1 MISPRNSRSLLY
13 TNQSSVAGGFHELFW
28 RWSSLEK
35 TSKKYHTRPFQRN
48 AVSRCIHL
56 HSRRNSSLSHPS
68 SIPNNNIESTATSID
83 SSSKVSN
90 EPPKLKLL
98 SHEVRKV
105 MRHVPH
111 AVVVLTTPYLHPD
124 NLIHDPSRK
133 TFHAAGMTLSSFTTL
148 TLSPDPIITFNIK
161 RPSRTLDAL
170 KATQHPD
177 TIALVPS
184 ERERRFHIH
193 ILQCNP
199 AGAKIANHFSRGGPI
214 SPDDV
219 ALLSTRPEK
228 FTQSGRLAQGIRRL
242 RCEKVVLLLQPRQL
256 LSEIRESVSDAA
268 TIGVDPRV
276 QMPQREEAAVVDEDL
291 RPVVLCGVRT
301 TVACAQQGE
310 KLGVREDRSWRHPAV
325 GGGAKGGIFAG
336 KAKKEEQRK
345 RNRKKSYLIG
355 NVGGFS

>member
-1 MISPRNSRSLLY
+1 M
-13 TNQSSVAGGFHELFW
+13 
-28 RWSSLEK
+28 
-35 TSKKYHTRPFQRN
+35 
-48 AVSRCIHL
+48 
-56 HSRRNSSLSHPS
+56 SHPS

-228 FTQSGRLAQGIRRL
+228 FTQSGRLAQGIRRVFE
-242 RCEKVVLLLQPRQL
+242 CEILQDGKGGFIDVGDHTLVFGKVRKIHEKNK
-256 LSEIRESVSDAA
+256 SKGMKEIEWKGLCYMQGEYHTPIVMTTSHKKKGASAQEDEVGD
-268 TIGVDPRV
+268 G
-276 QMPQREEAAVVDEDL
+276 EERLVGKKD
-291 RPVVLCGVRT
+291 
-301 TVACAQQGE
+301 E
-310 KLGVREDRSWRHPAV
+310 KLGEDSML
-325 GGGAKGGIFAG
+325 
-336 KAKKEEQRK
+336 KEGRVAEP
-345 RNRKKSYLIG
+345 
-355 NVGGFS
+355 